1 MNAKVMIVDDEPDV
15 LDSLKTVLEKQD
27 YEVITVESGS
37 ECLKQLEEG
46 FKGIIL
52 MDIMMPEMNGW
63 DIIREIVNRGHIK
76 DVAINIV
83 TAYGDKEQQS
93 MGVLQP
99 YIYDFLAKPVDINE
113 LITSVEK
120 CNLFLSA
127 RENMK

>member
-1 MNAKVMIVDDEPDV
+1 MLNSMLRLEGYHVIAANSGAEALEQFNHESPDLV
-15 LDSLKTVLEKQD
+15 LL
-27 YEVITVESGS
+27 
-37 ECLKQLEEG
+37 
-46 FKGIIL
+46 
-52 MDIMMPEMNGW
+52 DIMMPEMNGW
-63 DIIREIVNRGHIK
+63 DTIREIVNRGHIK